1 MPFHAVV
8 FGGMA
13 RNIAYAAA
21 GSFRTSAIRR
31 SRRAVARRR
40 TPR

>member
-1 MPFHAVV
+1 V

-13 RNIAYAAA
+13 RNIATAAE
-21 GSFRTSAIRR
+21 T
-31 SRRAVARRR
+31 AVPEPAR